1 MGTLLS
7 EMFIIRRRLEFVGLL
22 LVLLGGFAVDV
33 LADDWPQWRGP
44 QRDGVWRETG
54 IIESIPE
61 TGLKFRWRARV
72 GNGYSGPAVAAGRV
86 FVTDHQFRPEVERVL
101 CFDEATGRRI

>member
-7 EMFIIRRRLEFVGLL
+7 DMLIIRRRLEFVGLL
-22 LVLLGGFAVDV
+22 LVLLGSFAADV
-33 LADDWPQWRGP
+33 LADDWPAMARAAARRRVAW
-44 QRDGVWRETG
+44 TS

-61 TGLKFRWRARV
+61 AGLKVRWRARV

-86 FVTDHQFRPEVERVL
+86 FVTDHQFRSEV
-101 CFDEATGRRI
+101 